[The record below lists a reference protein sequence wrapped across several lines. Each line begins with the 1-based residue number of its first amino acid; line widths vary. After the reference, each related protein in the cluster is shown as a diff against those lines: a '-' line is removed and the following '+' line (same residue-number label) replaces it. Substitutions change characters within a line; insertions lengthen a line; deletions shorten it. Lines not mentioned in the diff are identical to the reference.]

1 MHSTTVAVLAAL
13 CSISW
18 ACVDLTN
25 PATGRSDCPNRAYLC
40 TNSVYLTLM
49 RTQCP
54 RTCGYCTSSTTR
66 TSVTSTTVS
75 STCVD
80 RTNPSTGTN
89 VVIDRAKLPN
99 LQIKMASYDQNQP
112 DYSTP
117 EGQAYWAYY
126 RQQQQQQP
134 GAQPEQYASYNNPG
148 AQAVA
153 AGAHAHDPYS
163 NSQQD
168 PYASS
173 ATYGDQAQQ
182 PQNPYAPPPPSS
194 DPYGQSSGPPAGSD
208 PYGQSR
214 GSSRGGYDGGRGGGR
229 GGYDS
234 GRGGYQGGRGGHDS
248 GRGGYGGDR
257 GGGRGGYGGGRGGYD
272 GERRGGSRWDDGN
285 SDRQGG
291 PPGGRGGY
299 QDRGPRRDGPG
310 GGSYGGGN
318 TGGAGAGGREFGS
331 DGRVELKETVFVQGI
346 STTANEA
353 YIADVFSTC
362 GDIAKNDRGP
372 RIKIYTDRNSGEPK
386 GECMITFV
394 DSAAAQQA
402 ITMYN
407 GQPFPGGSSP
417 MIISLAKFRADGG
430 DRGGRGGGFGGRGGG
445 GRGGFGGPMGGRGG
459 GYGGDRGGDRGGY
472 GGGSRGGYDGGRGG
486 GGGFRGGDRGGDR
499 GGFRGGDR
507 GGFRGGDRGGFRGGD
522 RGGFRGG
529 RGGGGNANMEQRKND
544 WPCDQC
550 GNSNFAFR
558 RECNQ
563 CQAPRPDGG
572 PSGGG
577 GDRRGG
583 GPPGGDRYRPY

>member
-1 MHSTTVAVLAAL
+1 M
-13 CSISW
+13 SIIH
-18 ACVDLTN
+18 
-25 PATGRSDCPNRAYLC
+25 PF
-40 TNSVYLTLM
+40 
-49 RTQCP
+49 
-54 RTCGYCTSSTTR
+54 
-66 TSVTSTTVS
+66 
-75 STCVD
+75 
-80 RTNPSTGTN
+80 
-89 VVIDRAKLPN
+89 I
-99 LQIKMASYDQNQP
+99 I
-112 DYSTP
+112 
-117 EGQAYWAYY
+117 
-126 RQQQQQQP
+126 
-134 GAQPEQYASYNNPG
+134 
-148 AQAVA
+148 
-153 AGAHAHDPYS
+153 
-163 NSQQD
+163 
-168 PYASS
+168 
-173 ATYGDQAQQ
+173 
-182 PQNPYAPPPPSS
+182 
-194 DPYGQSSGPPAGSD
+194 
-208 PYGQSR
+208 
-214 GSSRGGYDGGRGGGR
+214 
-229 GGYDS
+229 
-234 GRGGYQGGRGGHDS
+234 
-248 GRGGYGGDR
+248 
-257 GGGRGGYGGGRGGYD
+257 
-272 GERRGGSRWDDGN
+272 
-285 SDRQGG
+285 
-291 PPGGRGGY
+291 
-299 QDRGPRRDGPG
+299 DRGPRRDGPG

-318 TGGAGAGGREFGS
+318 AGGAGAGGREFGS

-394 DSAAAQQA
+394 DAAAAQQA

-472 GGGSRGGYDGGRGG
+472 GGGGRGGYDGGRGG